1 MNIAHLVSLEKS
13 NELRY
18 STLILLKN
26 FVWEIMLK
34 MDKISKNVQKQ
45 EQKAN
50 DFENETILQ
59 FCNLNVTV
67 ILKWLVLAE

>member
-1 MNIAHLVSLEKS
+1 MLE
-13 NELRY
+13 
-18 STLILLKN
+18 
-26 FVWEIMLK
+26 

-50 DFENETILQ
+50 VFENETILQ
-59 FCNLNVTV
+59 FCNWNVTV